1 MSHKS
6 LISATGSAT
15 LALFSALVFAQQQTN
30 HSQDKSGA
38 GPMGRGVM
46 MGHMMIQHQ
55 EMSQL
60 MNKMMQNM
68 TAINN
73 EKDPAKLEALLAEHA
88 ALLHQMRTKMMGQGK
103 KMMGQGK
110 MMQNMAGE
118 IRNCPEMSDS
128 GKPASK

>member
-6 LISATGSAT
+6 LIGAIGPAT

-30 HSQDKSGA
+30 PSQDKSGA
-38 GPMGRGVM
+38 GPMGHGVM

-60 MNKMMQNM
+60 MNKMMQSM

-73 EKDPAKLEALLAEHA
+73 EKDPAKLKALLAEHA
-88 ALLHQMRTKMMGQGK
+88 ALMDQMRT

-110 MMQNMAGE
+110 MMQNMAGQMK
-118 IRNCPEMSDS
+118 NCPEMRDS
-128 GKPASK
+128 GMPASK

>member
-6 LISATGSAT
+6 LIGAIGPAT
-15 LALFSALVFAQQQTN
+15 LALFSALVFARQQTN
-30 HSQDKSGA
+30 HSQDKSGV

-73 EKDPAKLEALLAEHA
+73 EKDPAKLKALLAEHA
-88 ALLHQMRTKMMGQGK
+88 AGSNAHENDGAGQNDAKHGRGDQELH
-103 KMMGQGK
+103 
-110 MMQNMAGE
+110 
-118 IRNCPEMSDS
+118 
-128 GKPASK
+128 

>member
-60 MNKMMQNM
+60 MNEMMQSM
-68 TAINN
+68 TGINN
-73 EKDPAKLEALLAEHA
+73 EKDPAKLKALLAEHA
-88 ALLHQMRTKMMGQGK
+88 ALLDQMRA

>member
-6 LISATGSAT
+6 LIGAIGPAT
-15 LALFSALVFAQQQTN
+15 LALFSALVFARQQTN

-73 EKDPAKLEALLAEHA
+73 EKDPAKLKALLAEHA
-88 ALLHQMRTKMMGQGK
+88 ALLDQMRTKMMGQGR
-103 KMMGQGK
+103 
-110 MMQNMAGE
+110 MMQNMAGQMK
-118 IRNCPEMSDS
+118 NCPAMSDS

>member
-6 LISATGSAT
+6 LIGAIGSAT
-15 LALFSALVFAQQQTN
+15 LAFFSAVVFAQQQTN
-30 HSQDKSGA
+30 PSQDKSGA

-60 MNKMMQNM
+60 MNKMTQSM

-73 EKDPAKLEALLAEHA
+73 EKDPAKLKALLAEHA
-88 ALLHQMRTKMMGQGK
+88 ALMYQMRAKMMGQGK
-103 KMMGQGK
+103 L
-110 MMQNMAGE
+110 MQNMAGQMK
-118 IRNCPEMSDS
+118 NCPAMSDS
-128 GKPASK
+128 GKPDSK

>member
-1 MSHKS
+1 MSCKS
-6 LISATGSAT
+6 LIGAISSAT
-15 LALFSALVFAQQQTN
+15 LALFSAVVFAQQQTN
-30 HSQDKSGA
+30 PSQDKSGA

-60 MNKMMQNM
+60 MNKMMQSM

-73 EKDPAKLEALLAEHA
+73 EKDPAKLKALLAEHA
-88 ALLHQMRTKMMGQGK
+88 ALLDQMRTKMMGRGN
-103 KMMGQGK
+103 
-110 MMQNMAGE
+110 MMQNMAGQV
-118 IRNCPEMSDS
+118 RNYPEMSDS

>member
-1 MSHKS
+1 
-6 LISATGSAT
+6 
-15 LALFSALVFAQQQTN
+15 
-30 HSQDKSGA
+30 
-38 GPMGRGVM
+38 MGHGVM
-46 MGHMMIQHQ
+46 MGQMMTQHQ

-60 MNKMMQNM
+60 MNKMMQSM

-73 EKDPAKLEALLAEHA
+73 KKDPAKLKALLAEHA
-88 ALLHQMRTKMMGQGK
+88 ALLDQMRT

-118 IRNCPEMSDS
+118 VRNCPEMSDS

>member
-1 MSHKS
+1 
-6 LISATGSAT
+6 
-15 LALFSALVFAQQQTN
+15 
-30 HSQDKSGA
+30 
-38 GPMGRGVM
+38 M
-46 MGHMMIQHQ
+46 MGHIMIQHQ

-73 EKDPAKLEALLAEHA
+73 EKDPAKLKALLAEHA
-88 ALLHQMRTKMMGQGK
+88 ALLDQMHTKMMR
-103 KMMGQGK
+103 QGK